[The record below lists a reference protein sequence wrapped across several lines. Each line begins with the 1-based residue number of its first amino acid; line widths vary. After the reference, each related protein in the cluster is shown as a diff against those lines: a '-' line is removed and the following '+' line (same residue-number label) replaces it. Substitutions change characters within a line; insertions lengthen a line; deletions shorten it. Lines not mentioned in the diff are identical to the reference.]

1 MVVKAESIAGLV
13 LELSEDTYITNSEP
27 LICL

>member
-1 MVVKAESIAGLV
+1 MVVKVESIAGLV
-13 LELSEDTYITNSEP
+13 LELSENTYITNSEP